1 MTKGANNTPRTR
13 RAKAEIHEGKHIKE
27 KFVEQRAKE
36 IESKPIQAKN
46 EFQKKVLQSF
56 KTKQITVVISPA
68 GTGKSLMAMATAS
81 DWYVKGNIKK
91 IIISRPAVGM
101 GRTLGLLKGGL
112 EDKFNP
118 YLAPLIEVFTDRHG
132 RGRYDIALNSGD
144 LEMIPME
151 YLRGRNIRDV
161 AIVDEAQNLT
171 QDEMFSLLTRVTEDG
186 KLFLIGDPTQN
197 DLKQESGLIWL
208 EKFVAKH
215 QLEDHIEIITA
226 TSDEIVRGGLCKA
239 FVKAMEEERLNG

>member
-1 MTKGANNTPRTR
+1 MKGANNSPRTR
-13 RAKAEIHEGKHIKE
+13 KSKVEVNEGKHIKE
-27 KFVEQRAKE
+27 KFVEQRVKE

-56 KTKQITVVISPA
+56 KTKQITVVIAPA

-81 DWYVKGNIKK
+81 DWYVRGDIEK

-161 AIVDEAQNLT
+161 AIVDEAQNLS
-171 QDEMFSLLTRVTEDG
+171 QEEMFSLLTRVTEEG

-197 DLKQESGLIWL
+197 DLKQESGLVWL
-208 EKFVAKH
+208 QKFVLKH
-215 QLEDHIEIITA
+215 NLQEFIEIITA
-226 TSDEIVRGGLCKA
+226 TSDEIVRSGLCKS
-239 FVKAMEEERLNG
+239 FVKAMEQENLNG

>member
-1 MTKGANNTPRTR
+1 MSKGSNNTRITR
-13 RAKAEIHEGKHIKE
+13 RAKAEVHEGKHIKE
-27 KFVEQRAKE
+27 KFAEQRTKE

-46 EFQKKVLQSF
+46 EFQKRVLQSF
-56 KTKQITVVISPA
+56 KTKQITVVTAPA

-81 DWYVKGNIKK
+81 DWYVSGGIEK

-101 GRTLGLLKGGL
+101 GRTLGLLKGSL

-161 AIVDEAQNLT
+161 AIVDEAQNLS
-171 QDEMFSLLTRVTEDG
+171 QEEMFSLLTRVTEEG

-208 EKFVAKH
+208 EKFVDKH
-215 QLEDHIEIITA
+215 SLQDFIEIITA
-226 TSDEIVRGGLCKA
+226 TSDEIVRSGLCKS
-239 FVKAMEEERLNG
+239 FVKAMEQEKFNG

>member
-1 MTKGANNTPRTR
+1 MKGSNNTPRTR
-13 RAKAEIHEGKHIKE
+13 KVKESLQEGKHIKE

-56 KTKQITVVISPA
+56 KAKQITVVIAPA
-68 GTGKSLMAMATAS
+68 GTGKSLMAMGTAS
-81 DWYVKGNIKK
+81 DWYVKGIIKK

-101 GRTLGLLKGGL
+101 GRTLGLLKGSL

-132 RGRYDIALNSGD
+132 RGRYEIALNSGD

-171 QDEMFSLLTRVTEDG
+171 QDEVFSLLTRITEEG

-197 DLKQESGLIWL
+197 DLKQESGLVWL
-208 EKFVAKH
+208 EKFVIKH
-215 QLEDHIEIITA
+215 DLQDYIDIITA
-226 TSDEIVRGGLCKA
+226 TSDEIVRSGLCKS
-239 FVKAMEEERLNG
+239 FVKAMEVENDR